1 MGAIMGEAM
10 TPKKREENYQRPASN
25 LQLWAL

>member
-10 TPKKREENYQRPASN
+10 TPKKREENYVKPASY
-25 LQLWAL
+25 LQWWAL